1 VRLAP
6 EAPNPI
12 ICIAAF
18 GCKRIVWN
26 SHVHLFSREEC
37 GRTLSIRAGRDST
50 QSFHEWKLFEVE
62 QEPSVTSG
70 GQTPFDEDVQKN
82 LRWNFNVNLLYG
94 LFGTTGW
101 RLIMAPTFVPDYI
114 FKLGGSNLI
123 VGLLLSVGGV
133 SRFITP
139 PFIASYVEDQPLLKK
154 KAVLIGTL
162 MRSQVLFIAIAG
174 FFFSDRLNLIS
185 FFIFF
190 SLFNVF
196 LGMQNV
202 VYNTVMAKV
211 IPVERRGRFIGLRE
225 FVGGVTA
232 ALVALVAGSLIENL
246 EFPHG
251 YASTYALAFVLTFI
265 GLLCFGLSREPATPI
280 VLKKI
285 PLLERLRSLPVQIR
299 EDKDFANYCICRA
312 VGSLALMS
320 NPFLILYAGNR
331 MAISGHQLG
340 QLTFCYFIAQTSINL
355 YMGRIA
361 DTSGFRKVFIIS
373 VAIWTIALLALVLV
387 PASYTLAVIVFLAL
401 GAGVGGFNM
410 SMSNM
415 VLEFGDTAG
424 LPMRLGIVNSIG
436 EMATS
441 VGPLLAGLLADHVSY
456 ASVFMLSI
464 LCTVSALA
472 IMYFRVT
479 EPRYRRGKQMKE

>member
-1 VRLAP
+1 MEQEHSETSVRQ
-6 EAPNPI
+6 
-12 ICIAAF
+12 AAF
-18 GCKRIVWN
+18 DKYV
-26 SHVHLFSREEC
+26 
-37 GRTLSIRAGRDST
+37 
-50 QSFHEWKLFEVE
+50 QSNF
-62 QEPSVTSG
+62 
-70 GQTPFDEDVQKN
+70 
-82 LRWNFNVNLLYG
+82 RWNFAVNLLYG

-123 VGLLLSVGGV
+123 VGLLLSIGGA

-139 PFIASYVEDQPLLKK
+139 TLIASYVEDQPLLKK

-162 MRSQVLFIAIAG
+162 MRGQVLFIALAG
-174 FFFSDRLNLIS
+174 FFFPARVNLIS

-190 SLFNVF
+190 SLFNMF

-211 IPVERRGRFIGLRE
+211 IPVERRGRFIGFRE

-251 YASTYALAFVLTFI
+251 YASTYLLAFVLTFI
-265 GLLCFGLSREPATPI
+265 GLLFFGLSREPATPI

-285 PLLERLRSLPVQIR
+285 PLLKRLRAIPAQMR
-299 EDKDFANYCICRA
+299 EDKNFANYCICRA

-320 NPFLILYAGNR
+320 NPFLILYAGNK
-331 MAISGHQLG
+331 MPISGHQLG
-340 QLTFCYFIAQTSINL
+340 QLTFCYFLAQTSINL

-361 DTSGFRKVFIIS
+361 DRSGFRKVFIIS
-373 VAIWTIALLALVLV
+373 VIIWTIAMIALVV
-387 PASYTLAVIVFLAL
+387 VSASYTLAVVVFLAL

-410 SMSNM
+410 AMSNM
-415 VLEFGDTAG
+415 VLEFGDTAE
-424 LPMRLGIVNSIG
+424 LPMRLGVVNSIG
-436 EMATS
+436 EMATI
-441 VGPLLAGLLADHVSY
+441 VGPLLAGVLADYVSY
-456 ASVFMLSI
+456 QSVFMLSI
-464 LCTVSALA
+464 LCTLSALGV
-472 IMYFRVT
+472 MYFRVT
-479 EPRYRRGKQMKE
+479 EPRNRNRRDTL